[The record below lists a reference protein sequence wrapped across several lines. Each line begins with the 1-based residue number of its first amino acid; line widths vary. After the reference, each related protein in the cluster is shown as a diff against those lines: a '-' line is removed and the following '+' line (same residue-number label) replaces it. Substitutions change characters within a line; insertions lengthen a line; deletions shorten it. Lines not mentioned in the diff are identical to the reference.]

1 MTNTNPVITKIVFTS
16 EELDE
21 IDAINKGETVPKTRT
36 VTTKNGST
44 YDVTYNR
51 RFSYLS
57 GQIRLIELFGGYC
70 TSCGKYPDYKVSYDV
85 GDKDQGAKLIE
96 RYCQTCFS
104 KSENRIKRK

>member
-1 MTNTNPVITKIVFTS
+1 MNKKPVIKKIEFTS

-21 IDAINKGETVPKTRT
+21 IDAINKGQTVPKTRT

-57 GQIRLIELFGGYC
+57 GQNRLIELFGGRC
-70 TSCGKYPDYKVSYDV
+70 ILCSKYPDYKVSYDV
-85 GDKDQGAKLIE
+85 GDKDQGAKLIQ
-96 RYCQTCFS
+96 RYCQPCFS
-104 KSENRIKRK
+104 KSRIKRK

>member
-1 MTNTNPVITKIVFTS
+1 MKPVIKKIEFTS
-16 EELDE
+16 VELDE
-21 IDAINKGETVPKTRT
+21 IDRISKGETVPKTRT

-57 GQIRLIELFGGYC
+57 GQSRLIELFGGRC
-70 TSCGKYPDYKVSYDV
+70 TLCGKYPDYRVSYNV
-85 GDKDQGAKLIE
+85 GDKNQGAKLIE

>member
-1 MTNTNPVITKIVFTS
+1 MKPVIKKIEFTP

-21 IDAINKGETVPKTRT
+21 IDRISKGQTVPKTRT
-36 VTTKNGST
+36 VTNKNGSK
-44 YDVTYNR
+44 YDITYNR
-51 RFSYLS
+51 RFSHLS
-57 GQIRLIELFGGYC
+57 GQNRMIELFGGRC
-70 TSCGKYPDYKVSYDV
+70 TLCGKYPDYKVSYNV